1 MEKENWI
8 EQVLESTNGITAVMP
23 DAKLF
28 AKIQRRIK
36 AENTVSTKWVWAAA
50 ASIAILISLNMK
62 LVSSRTDS
70 KKATTETIAESL
82 SKSNQLY

>member
-8 EQVLESTNGITAVMP
+8 EQVLESTNGMTAVVP
-23 DAKLF
+23 DTKLF
-28 AKIQRRIK
+28 AKIQKRINV
-36 AENTVSTKWVWAAA
+36 ENTVSTKWVWAVA

-62 LVSSRTDS
+62 LVSSRTNS